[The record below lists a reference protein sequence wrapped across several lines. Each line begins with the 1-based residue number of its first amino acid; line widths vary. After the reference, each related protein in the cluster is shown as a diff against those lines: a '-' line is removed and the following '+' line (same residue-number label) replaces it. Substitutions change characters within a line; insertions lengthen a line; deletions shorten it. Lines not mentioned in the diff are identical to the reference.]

1 MLNQNQLFEQLARLE
16 GEKLKNSEDIRQ
28 LKADSKVSED
38 NPSGLSAED
47 IKLIAAAAKLYA
59 KKDFFEK
66 KEQAEA
72 VFRKYVELSGED
84 E

>member
-1 MLNQNQLFEQLARLE
+1 MFTEQQLFEQLARLE
-16 GEKLKNSEDIRQ
+16 SEKLKNSEDIRQ
-28 LKADSKVSED
+28 LKKDAKLSED

-47 IKLIAAAAKLYA
+47 IKVVAAAAKLYA

-66 KEQAEA
+66 KEASEA
-72 VFRKYVELSGED
+72 VFKKYVELSGED